1 MISSRYYLNKEGL
14 DLELI
19 SRRAKNPLTAD
30 QKAVVDQCYAEV
42 QDWKQNYRYSKP
54 SINQWKGLSCCEK
67 ALF

>member
-42 QDWKQNYRYSKP
+42 QDWKQKL
-54 SINQWKGLSCCEK
+54 SI
-67 ALF
+67 